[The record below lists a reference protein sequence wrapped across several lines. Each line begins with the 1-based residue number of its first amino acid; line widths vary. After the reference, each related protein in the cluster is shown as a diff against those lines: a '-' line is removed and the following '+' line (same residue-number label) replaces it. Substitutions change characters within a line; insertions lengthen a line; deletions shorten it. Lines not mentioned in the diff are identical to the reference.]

1 MVQQRSLRHE
11 YDLYVESEIE
21 RYKDSIPRNKLLAIG
36 DEAVASLES
45 QAQMGFSE
53 LLLVEEVDRII
64 RKRLRVPAYD
74 AWRRRRIRQLE
85 KFRDPL
91 HWGLSPAA
99 PLVRAI
105 AKQDNARV
113 VVAGATDSSSA
124 LFLAANG
131 CQVTA
136 LDGDEDVV
144 ERVMHAALAAG
155 LAERV
160 HGVVAGLGSY
170 SPEGPINGVVCTA
183 DALSGLSASER
194 RRVINVLQGATRD
207 GGVHLVQ
214 TIVAGTSL
222 LTLDELRSS
231 YRGWDI
237 SVEHSAGLGL
247 ESSFLA
253 RKGPA

>member
-11 YDLYVESEIE
+11 YELYVESEIE
-21 RYKDSIPRNKLLAIG
+21 RYKDTIPRNALLAIG

-45 QAQMGFSE
+45 QPQMGFGE

-64 RKRLRVPAYD
+64 RKRLLVPAYD
-74 AWRRRRIRQLE
+74 AWRRRRVRQLE
-85 KFRDPL
+85 KFRDPH

-99 PLVRAI
+99 PLIRASREVD
-105 AKQDNARV
+105 ACV
-113 VVAGATDSSSA
+113 VVAGAPDESSA

-160 HGVVAGLGSY
+160 HGVVSALANW
-170 SPEGPINGVVCTA
+170 SPERPITGVVCSA
-183 DALSGLSASER
+183 EALAGISASER
-194 RRVINVLQGATRD
+194 ARVIEVLKSATRD

-214 TIVAGTSL
+214 TIVAGSSA
-222 LTLDELRSS
+222 LTLEELRSS
-231 YRGWDI
+231 YRGWDV
-237 SVEHSAGLGL
+237 SVERRDGITAT
-247 ESSFLA
+247 FLA
-253 RKGPA
+253 RKASA

>member
-11 YDLYVESEIE
+11 YELYVESEIE
-21 RYKDSIPRNKLLAIG
+21 RYKDTIPRHALLAIG

-74 AWRRRRIRQLE
+74 TWKRRRIRQIE
-85 KFRDPL
+85 KFRDPQ

-99 PLVRAI
+99 PLVRVSQ
-105 AKQDNARV
+105 QDDARV
-113 VVAGATDSSSA
+113 LVAGAPDESSA

-160 HGVVAGLGSY
+160 HGVVAGLESWN
-170 SPEGPINGVVCTA
+170 PEGPITGVVCSA
-183 DALSGLSASER
+183 EALAGITASER
-194 RRVINVLQGATRD
+194 GRVIDVLKSATRD

-214 TIVAGTSL
+214 TIIAGASA
-222 LTLDELRSS
+222 LTLEELRRR
-231 YRGWDI
+231 YHGWDI
-237 SVEHSAGLGL
+237 SVERSAGLT
-247 ESSFLA
+247 SSFLA

>member
-1 MVQQRSLRHE
+1 MLHQRSLRHE

-45 QAQMGFSE
+45 QAQLGFSE
-53 LLLVEEVDRII
+53 LLLNEEVDRIV
-64 RKRLRVPAYD
+64 RKRLRIPAYD
-74 AWRRRRIRQLE
+74 AWRRRRVRQLQ
-85 KFRDPL
+85 KYRDPL

-105 AKQDNARV
+105 SQQNDARV
-113 VVAGATDSSSA
+113 VVAGAADESSA

-160 HGVVAGLGSY
+160 HGVVAGLGSWN
-170 SPEGPINGVVCTA
+170 PEGPINGVVCTA
-183 DALSGLSASER
+183 DALSGLTASER
-194 RRVINVLQGATRD
+194 GRVINVLQSATRD

-214 TIVAGTSL
+214 TIVAGTNA
-222 LTLDELRSS
+222 LTLDELRSR

-237 SVEHSAGLGL
+237 SVERSAGLGL
-247 ESSFLA
+247 ESTFLA

>member
-1 MVQQRSLRHE
+1 MLQQRSLRHE

-45 QAQMGFSE
+45 QAQLGFSE
-53 LLLVEEVDRII
+53 LLLNEEVDRII
-64 RKRLRVPAYD
+64 RKRLRIPAYD
-74 AWRRRRIRQLE
+74 AWRRRRVRQLQ
-85 KFRDPL
+85 KYRDPL

-105 AKQDNARV
+105 SQQSDARV
-113 VVAGATDSSSA
+113 VVAGAADESSA

-160 HGVVAGLGSY
+160 HGVVAGLGSWN
-170 SPEGPINGVVCTA
+170 PEGPINGVVCTA
-183 DALSGLSASER
+183 HALSGLTASER
-194 RRVINVLQGATRD
+194 GRVINVLQSATRD

-214 TIVAGTSL
+214 TIVAGTDA
-222 LTLDELRSS
+222 LTLDELRSR

-237 SVEHSAGLGL
+237 SVERSAGLGL
-247 ESSFLA
+247 GSTFLA

>member
-1 MVQQRSLRHE
+1 M
-11 YDLYVESEIE
+11 
-21 RYKDSIPRNKLLAIG
+21 
-36 DEAVASLES
+36 
-45 QAQMGFSE
+45 
-53 LLLVEEVDRII
+53 
-64 RKRLRVPAYD
+64 RVPAYD
-74 AWRRRRIRQLE
+74 AWRRRRIRQLQ
-85 KFRDPL
+85 KYRDPL

-105 AKQDNARV
+105 SQQNDARV
-113 VVAGATDSSSA
+113 VVAGAADESSA

-160 HGVVAGLGSY
+160 HGVVAGLGSWN
-170 SPEGPINGVVCTA
+170 PEGPINGVVCTA
-183 DALSGLSASER
+183 DALSGLTASER
-194 RRVINVLQGATRD
+194 GRVINVLQSATRD

-214 TIVAGTSL
+214 TIVAGTDA
-222 LTLDELRSS
+222 LTLDELRSR

-237 SVEHSAGLGL
+237 SVERSAGLGL
-247 ESSFLA
+247 ESTFLA